1 MLRRTLF
8 PVLLVSASTVVSVAQ
23 QQAKVVATT
32 AKDSDIPEVIA
43 RYDEREDQT
52 TVSLSMKIFL
62 ERPDGINRLDI
73 NTHFSH
79 PSRRLLI
86 PPETVYFVLSVPCAQ
101 GEQLNRDD
109 PVICADEECRS
120 YSPRAKGWCEGGIS
134 RERTSRMID
143 LPREEF
149 QRIANGYKVK
159 IKIGE
164 NEIGL
169 SESQVKTL
177 KSLAERMMP

>member
-1 MLRRTLF
+1 
-8 PVLLVSASTVVSVAQ
+8 
-23 QQAKVVATT
+23 
-32 AKDSDIPEVIA
+32 
-43 RYDEREDQT
+43 
-52 TVSLSMKIFL
+52 
-62 ERPDGINRLDI
+62 
-73 NTHFSH
+73 
-79 PSRRLLI
+79 
-86 PPETVYFVLSVPCAQ
+86 
-101 GEQLNRDD
+101 
-109 PVICADEECRS
+109 
-120 YSPRAKGWCEGGIS
+120 
-134 RERTSRMID
+134 MID